1 MTKDIRDSDAA
12 MVASAVNELIRWT
25 CDLNFGDV
33 ARPVFDMWEQEEVDK
48 ILAERD
54 EKLSKA
60 GAGFTPQ
67 YFKRAY
73 SLQDGDLVEQ
83 PASSSAAAAA
93 VLPATPAVDFA
104 EDDFSAPDQDAIDA
118 AMDALSDEALNADAR
133 AMIAPLLSALSK
145 GLPPE
150 QLLGQLAEMYPRMDT
165 AGLQQRLARI
175 LFVSKVWGRLH
186 GNQ

>member
-1 MTKDIRDSDAA
+1 
-12 MVASAVNELIRWT
+12 
-25 CDLNFGDV
+25 
-33 ARPVFDMWEQEEVDK
+33 MWEQEEVDK
-48 ILAERD
+48 VLAERD

-60 GAGFTPQ
+60 GATFTPQ

-73 SLQDGDLVEQ
+73 NLQDGDLIEQ
-83 PASSSAAAAA
+83 PVGASAAVAA
-93 VLPATPAVDFA
+93 VPPGTASEDFA
-104 EDDFSAPDQDAIDA
+104 EEDFSAPDQDAIDA

-133 AMIAPLLSALSK
+133 AMIAPLLSAVNK

-150 QLLGQLAEMYPRMDT
+150 QLLGQLAELYPRMDT
-165 AGLQQRLARI
+165 AGLQQRLARV